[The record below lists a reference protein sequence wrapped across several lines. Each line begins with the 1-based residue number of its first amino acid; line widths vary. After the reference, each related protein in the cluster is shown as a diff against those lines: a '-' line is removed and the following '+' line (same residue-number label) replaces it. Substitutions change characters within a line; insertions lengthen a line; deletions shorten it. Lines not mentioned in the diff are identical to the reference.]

1 MMKTDSR
8 RIALRALAVAVILF
22 GATVQSDKA
31 DAECYIKGGDT
42 MYKCVGPSGMCRV
55 MVLGVG
61 RVTCDGGTI
70 AQEVG
75 NDDPSNPSTGTGGGK
90 TYPEEPRLP

>member
-8 RIALRALAVAVILF
+8 RIALRALAIAVILF
-22 GATVQSDKA
+22 GAAVQSDKA

-42 MYKCVGPSGMCRV
+42 MYKCVGPSGM
-55 MVLGVG
+55 G
-61 RVTCDGGTI
+61 RLTCDGGTI
-70 AQEVG
+70 AQEVEKD
-75 NDDPSNPSTGTGGGK
+75 NSSNPSTGTGGGK

>member
-8 RIALRALAVAVILF
+8 RIALRALAIAVILF
-22 GATVQSDKA
+22 GAAVQSDKA

-55 MVLGVG
+55 WVLGVG

-70 AQEVG
+70 AQEVEKD
-75 NDDPSNPSTGTGGGK
+75 NSSNPSTGTGGGK